1 MLQQLFKWADDD
13 ISVHD
18 RTGRCC
24 PDYSCCHPELLA
36 SKRTRQLFKKNVL
49 MGNNQTI
56 RGMVHFFDVPSKS
69 CSTQTEQFG
78 SLGSIS
84 CGLFQRPG
92 NDLSLEIRGNA
103 ADESIHVQPV
113 VRDLNSDP
121 GYG

>member
-1 MLQQLFKWADDD
+1 MMPKREKSTEFDMLQQLFKWADDD

-56 RGMVHFFDVPSKS
+56 RGMVHFFDVAHV
-69 CSTQTEQFG
+69 
-78 SLGSIS
+78 
-84 CGLFQRPG
+84 LFNNP
-92 NDLSLEIRGNA
+92 DLTIK
-103 ADESIHVQPV
+103 I
-113 VRDLNSDP
+113 DP
-121 GYG
+121 KHLI